1 MDVVTNTI
9 AGLGI
14 VNPCAQ
20 ARGAPSTT
28 CTTFSLTSTVTLVPG
43 APPAAVLVTGSDG
56 GGSTL
61 ANRDAVNI
69 IALNC
74 DQPRVL
80 TAVGTA
86 VVWSALDSP
95 LLPATWIVVLQER
108 EPTGVSVTTGQRVL
122 LVHAATKLT
131 LSMNTATGQLVLA
144 TVPRNAQCVGPVIAG
159 GVSPVYFYFAPPA
172 GVISQEWVIPNW
184 LPQWFPYW
192 YTPLPGWWPTWW
204 VPGRDGCPPWVPGCR
219 GYAPPRNPC
228 DGFGPKPQWCP
239 GPVTNPCWLP
249 EPLRPP
255 YCHHGQ
261 GPCSSVTPPPWCPK
275 TGMPGND
282 ADEHGCRASAGF
294 VWSPEQGRCVRPWDP
309 RPPTPNPTPGPI
321 IPGSDSGPHGCKIS
335 AGERWC
341 PELGR
346 CCQPWDPVPNIP
358 AHSSLLGPGGMQH
371 MYGPGGKHLL
381 GPGGT
386 FDPTSGGIPGRNG
399 GGIFHPTSGGIP
411 GRNGGGIFH
420 PTSGGIPGRNGGGI
434 FHPPGLAA
442 MGGEMYPRTRKTSFT
457 MGSLGRLFGAGK

>member
-14 VNPCAQ
+14 VNPCSQ

-159 GVSPVYFYFAPPA
+159 GVSPVYFYFAPPS

-204 VPGRDGCPPWVPGCR
+204 VPGTHGCPPWVPGCR
-219 GYAPPRNPC
+219 GYVPPRNPC

-239 GPVTNPCWLP
+239 GPVTNPCALP

-255 YCHHGQ
+255 YCHHGH
-261 GPCSSVTPPPWCPK
+261 GPCASVTPPWWCPK

-309 RPPTPNPTPGPI
+309 RPPAPNPTPF
-321 IPGSDSGPHGCKIS
+321 
-335 AGERWC
+335 
-341 PELGR
+341 
-346 CCQPWDPVPNIP
+346 PVIN
-358 AHSSLLGPGGMQH
+358 AHSCDPGYVWDDARGCCYNHDTQNCQGLLGG
-371 MYGPGGKHLL
+371 
-381 GPGGT
+381 
-386 FDPTSGGIPGRNG
+386 SGG

-411 GRNGGGIFH
+411 GHNGGGIYH
-420 PTSGGIPGRNGGGI
+420 PPGIPAMGGGIPGRNGGGVY
-434 FHPPGLAA
+434 HPPGIPA
-442 MGGEMYPRTRKTSFT
+442 MGGDIAPRTRKTSFT